1 MKKMTILIIIS
12 ALVAIILSI
21 NLFIGLHPTFGA
33 KKNHINTERLEA
45 SENYKNGEFKNQEE
59 TVMMTEEGN
68 YWKALRKF
76 FFSVENDRPSDPVE
90 SIEFDKSKFV
100 ESTEGIQYTWFGHST
115 VLLNMDGKII
125 ITDPVFSKAASPVSF
140 FNKAFKFEDDFSVDI
155 LPELDVVLI
164 SHDHYDHLDYETIL
178 KINTKTK
185 KFIVPLG
192 VDAHLLRWGI
202 PSTKIEIADWG
213 DTISIDSC
221 LNYISTPARH
231 FSGRGTKDRNTTLW
245 CSWVIESN
253 NQKIFF
259 GGDSGY
265 GKHFK
270 EIGNKYGPFDLTM
283 IECGQY
289 NENWNQIHAMPEQ
302 SVQANVDLQGKR
314 MLPIHWS
321 KYKLS
326 IHSWTE
332 PIERAVKESEIKN
345 CSIELVRIGEIIEL

>member
-12 ALVAIILSI
+12 VLVAIILSI

-33 KKNHINTERLEA
+33 KKKYINTERLEA
-45 SENYKNGEFKNQEE
+45 SSNFRDGKFQNQEE
-59 TVMMTEEGN
+59 TIMMTGEDG
-68 YWKALRKF
+68 YWSTMKKYF
-76 FFSVENDRPSDPVE
+76 KGVENDKPSTPIQ
-90 SIEFDKSKFV
+90 SLNFNKDKFLSSDDQV
-100 ESTEGIQYTWFGHST
+100 TYTWFGHST
-115 VLLNMDGKII
+115 VLIKINGKII
-125 ITDPVFSKAASPVSF
+125 ITDPVFSKAASPIQF
-140 FNKAFKFEDDFSVDI
+140 INKAFKFENEYSADI

-213 DTISIDSC
+213 DTISIDSS
-221 LNYISTPARH
+221 LKFISTPARH

-253 NQKIFF
+253 SQKVFF

-289 NENWNQIHAMPEQ
+289 NKNWNQIHAMPEQ
-302 SVQANVDLQGKR
+302 SVQAHIDLQGKQ

-332 PIERAVKESEIKN
+332 PIERATKESKNKDVAIK
-345 CSIELVRIGEIIEL
+345 LVKIGEIVEL